1 MSADTAGMRARLK
14 LLANKHRI
22 AHVAALIRRE
32 QKCSTRTA
40 ELTALLRALLAAPT
54 RDGRG

>member
-14 LLANKHRI
+14 PLASKHRI
-22 AHVAALIRRE
+22 AHLAALIRRVP
-32 QKCSTRTA
+32 KDSTRAA
-40 ELTALLRALLAAPT
+40 ELAALLRALSAAAT